1 MPTIALYLKT
11 HQPFR
16 IKPYRAFDIG
26 HDHEYFNDTSEK
38 NTNNVKILK
47 KICEKSYK
55 PTNKLLLELLKKH
68 KEFTFSISLSGV
80 LLEQLEK
87 NSPDT
92 LETFKKLIDTGRV
105 EVLGETYYHSLAFY
119 YSLSEFE
126 EQVRLQ
132 NKIIKRLFGV
142 TPKVFS
148 NTELA
153 YRNDLA
159 SWADNAGYKGVVAEG
174 WDPILGWR
182 TSNFV
187 YEPVGTKKIKLLLKN
202 YRLSDDI
209 AFRFSNKEWSEW
221 PLTADKFSQWVN
233 AVNGNGETVN
243 LFMDYETF
251 GEHQWESTG
260 IFEFLRHMPKEILKN
275 KDNGFLTLSQT
286 CKNYVARDKV
296 DMPHIVTWADTERDL
311 SAWTGNSMQQ
321 SSLSE
326 LYRIENKILDT
337 KNKKIIDD
345 WRKLQTSD
353 HVYYMCT
360 KWFSD
365 GDVHKYFSPYDSPY
379 EAFIAFS
386 NALADLKM
394 RANIQ

>member
-1 MPTIALYLKT
+1 VA
-11 HQPFR
+11 
-16 IKPYRAFDIG
+16 
-26 HDHEYFNDTSEK
+26 
-38 NTNNVKILK
+38 
-47 KICEKSYK
+47 
-55 PTNKLLLELLKKH
+55 
-68 KEFTFSISLSGV
+68 
-80 LLEQLEK
+80 
-87 NSPDT
+87 
-92 LETFKKLIDTGRV
+92 TGRV

-126 EQVRLQ
+126 AQVKMQ
-132 NKIIKRLFGV
+132 NKIIKRIFGV

-159 SWADNAGYKGVVAEG
+159 QWAEKTGYKGIIAEG

-187 YEPVGTKKIKLLLKN
+187 YEPSGTKKIKLLLKN

-209 AFRFSNKEWSEW
+209 AFRFGDKNWSEW
-221 PLTADKFSQWVN
+221 PLTADKFGQWVS
-233 AVNGNGETVN
+233 AVNGNGETIN

-260 IFEFLRHMPKEILKN
+260 IFEFLRHMPGEIFKN
-275 KDNGFLTLSQT
+275 KDNGFLTLSET
-286 CKNYVARDKV
+286 CAKYKARDVV

-311 SAWTGNSMQQ
+311 SAWTGNTMQQ
-321 SSLSE
+321 SSLAE
-326 LYRIENKILDT
+326 LYRIEKAVLAT
-337 KNKKIIDD
+337 KDEKIIDD

-360 KWFSD
+360 KWFAD
-365 GDVHKYFSPYDSPY
+365 GDVHKYFSPYESPY
-379 EAFIAFS
+379 EAFIAFT
-386 NALADLKM
+386 NALTDLKL
-394 RANIQ
+394 RAKIL